1 MAYRPAGLIHK
12 PMTFSFEPQLI
23 KQDSA
28 VPLRMMVGG
37 WVVGV
42 AAVLFVG
49 PVANTLIALMGFT
62 LVAGGL
68 VALTLIAPRTWRMV
82 LGAAAG
88 AIAAWLGYRFAFPDR
103 LIPAKDDP
111 FELLDR
117 DHLAAVAVGLSTM
130 SIGIGGLLESIRAQA
145 APGTSHIAVRVLL
158 VAIGMVIAGAICS
171 ILGISSGIS
180 IVVTLA
186 TAAGLIAM
194 AWLRRERPN
203 SAFVPRA

>member
-1 MAYRPAGLIHK
+1 
-12 PMTFSFEPQLI
+12 
-23 KQDSA
+23 
-28 VPLRMMVGG
+28 MMVGG

-82 LGAAAG
+82 LGAATG
-88 AIAAWLGYRFAFPDR
+88 AISAWLGYKFAFPDR
-103 LIPAKDDP
+103 LVPAMDDP

-117 DHLAAVAVGLSTM
+117 DHLAAVAIGLATM

-158 VAIGMVIAGAICS
+158 VAIGMVIAGAVCS
-171 ILGISSGIS
+171 ILGVSSGIA

-203 SAFVPRA
+203 SAFTPRA